1 MKNRKIMVTK
11 PFLPKRRLYNKL
23 VKKIWKNEWLTNNG
37 PVIKQFETE
46 LKNYLKIENICLTV
60 NGHSALDIA
69 IKALELKGEVI
80 TTPFTFAST
89 VHSLVLNNIKPVFCD
104 IKPTDMTIDESKI
117 EDLITDKTTAILP
130 VNVYGHS
137 CNMKE
142 IERIAKKHHLKVL
155 YDGAHAFG
163 VTENNKSTAIYG
175 DAYIYSFHATK
186 LFNTIEGGCVVY
198 KDKEVGKRLSAF
210 RNFGIT
216 SQEDVPYVGGNAKMN
231 EFQAAMGI
239 CNLKSI
245 DKIIKNRKKTTFY
258 YREKLNDVKGI
269 SYFVPE
275 NENEYTYNYAYLPIL
290 VNEKV
295 FGVSR
300 DELHEKLQNY
310 GIYTR
315 KYFYPIIPDFEC
327 YKNTFKNAK
336 LPVARKIGQEVL
348 CLPLY
353 YGLKKKNIDYIIES
367 IKRIGGI

>member
-1 MKNRKIMVTK
+1 MKNKQIMVTK
-11 PFLPKRRLYNKL
+11 PFLPKKKKYKKI

-37 PVIKQFETE
+37 PIIKEFETK

-69 IKALELKGEVI
+69 IKALDLKGEVI

-89 VHSLVLNNIKPVFCD
+89 THALVLNNIKPVFCD
-104 IKPTDMTIDESKI
+104 IKPTDMTIDETKI
-117 EDLITDKTTAILP
+117 EELITDKTSAILA
-130 VNVYGHS
+130 VNVYGHC

-142 IERIAKKHHLKVL
+142 IERIAKKHNLKVL
-155 YDGAHAFG
+155 YDSAHAFG
-163 VTENNKSTAIYG
+163 VTENGKSVASYG
-175 DAYIYSFHATK
+175 DVSIFSFHATK
-186 LFNTIEGGCVVY
+186 LFNTKLQV
-198 KDKEVGKRLSAF
+198 L

-216 SQEDVPYVGGNAKMN
+216 SQEDIPYIGANAKMN

-239 CNLKSI
+239 CNLEYI
-245 DKIIKNRKKTTFY
+245 HKIINNRKKTTFY

-275 NENEYTYNYAYLPIL
+275 NENEYTYNYAYFPVT

-300 DELHEKLQNY
+300 DELFEKLQHY
-310 GIYTR
+310 GVYTR
-315 KYFYPIIPDFEC
+315 KYFYPLTPDFEC
-327 YKNTFKNAK
+327 YKKEYKNVK
-336 LPVARKIGQEVL
+336 IPVARKIGKDIL

-353 YGLKKKNIDYIIES
+353 YGLKNKEINYIIEC
-367 IKRIGGI
+367 IKKIGGV

>member
-1 MKNRKIMVTK
+1 MKNKQIMVTK
-11 PFLPKRRLYNKL
+11 PFLPKKKKYKKI

-37 PVIKQFETE
+37 PIIKEFETK

-69 IKALELKGEVI
+69 IKALDLKGEVI

-89 VHSLVLNNIKPVFCD
+89 THALVLNNIKPVFCD
-104 IKPTDMTIDESKI
+104 IKPTDMTIDETKI
-117 EDLITDKTTAILP
+117 EELITDKTSAILA
-130 VNVYGHS
+130 VNVYGHC

-142 IERIAKKHHLKVL
+142 IERIAKKHNLKVL
-155 YDGAHAFG
+155 YDSAHAFG
-163 VTENNKSTAIYG
+163 VTENGKSVASYG
-175 DAYIYSFHATK
+175 DVSIFSFHATK
-186 LFNTIEGGCVVY
+186 LFNTIEGGCVVF
-198 KDKEVGKRLSAF
+198 KDKEVGEKLQVL

-216 SQEDVPYVGGNAKMN
+216 SQEDIPYIGANAKMN

-239 CNLKSI
+239 CNLEYI
-245 DKIIKNRKKTTFY
+245 HKIINNRKKTTFY

-275 NENEYTYNYAYLPIL
+275 NENEYTYNYAYFPVT

-300 DELHEKLQNY
+300 DELFEKLQHY
-310 GIYTR
+310 GVYTR
-315 KYFYPIIPDFEC
+315 KYFYPLTPDFEC
-327 YKNTFKNAK
+327 YKKEYKNVK
-336 LPVARKIGQEVL
+336 IPVARKIGKDIL

-353 YGLKKKNIDYIIES
+353 YGLKNKEINYIIEC
-367 IKRIGGI
+367 IKKIGGV